1 MSAWILL
8 VTEDR
13 MHFPDGFFKKIIL
26 MKYNV
31 ELDFLKKILSGGD
44 DEMRFEDL
52 FFWRKN
58 ILEWGAFLR

>member
-13 MHFPDGFFKKIIL
+13 MHFRDGFFKENYSDEVQCGIGL
-26 MKYNV
+26 
-31 ELDFLKKILSGGD
+31 FKKKLLSGGD

-58 ILEWGAFLR
+58 IL